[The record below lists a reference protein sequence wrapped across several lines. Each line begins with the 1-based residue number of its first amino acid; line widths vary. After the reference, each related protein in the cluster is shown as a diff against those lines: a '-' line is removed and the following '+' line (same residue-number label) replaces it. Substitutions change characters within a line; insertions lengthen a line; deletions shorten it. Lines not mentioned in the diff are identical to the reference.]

1 MTGERKKCI
10 YVLIQKAVKKI
21 FLMMLEICESQKHV
35 LTLMCTLKVAERE
48 NRIRLVEFCR

>member
-1 MTGERKKCI
+1 MTGERKTCI

-35 LTLMCTLKVAERE
+35 LTLMCTLKVAERV
-48 NRIRLVEFCR
+48 NRIKLVEFCR